1 MKVLFSS
8 QLFCDTCLLTSKR
21 ERTFAGSEVSCVQC
35 CDTYEMAY
43 ELLWY
48 GERTRRKRVMSN
60 IQKNWFKF
68 LAPCRMNDWT
78 PVVYQSIKNRKESK
92 MPMMQRNWRTR
103 RVTRQP
109 KLSIWLAHF
118 EFDNDVF
125 EFFQFT
131 KVKTYIITSFYHDI
145 VLFTRTM
152 QTLRSRSHQCSNTID
167 FSDDSWYV
175 YAGKAKGK
183 WSHLSI
189 FAGNSA
195 RWRLQQSEY
204 LIEGHLSLHVLNIHQ
219 VLEQ

>member
-1 MKVLFSS
+1 MCTV
-8 QLFCDTCLLTSKR
+8 
-21 ERTFAGSEVSCVQC
+21 
-35 CDTYEMAY
+35 
-43 ELLWY
+43 LWY
-48 GERTRRKRVMSN
+48 VRNGLRITMIWRTDAKEKSYVQYS
-60 IQKNWFKF
+60 KNWFKF

-78 PVVYQSIKNRKESK
+78 SFVYQSIKNRKESK

-183 WSHLSI
+183 WSHLSNLCRQFCEVEI
-189 FAGNSA
+189 TTIWILNWGSSQSTRTEHPSSTRTINNSI
-195 RWRLQQSEY
+195 L
-204 LIEGHLSLHVLNIHQ
+204 L
-219 VLEQ
+219 